1 MLKGISGLQTCGN
14 KMRSRQADRP
24 NAGGFPNKI
33 WWSVMTEHS
42 SIDAVTEITDGLY
55 LGTVAYAQSLQFE
68 NPFNIEM
75 VVNLCEDAVPV
86 SAGMTVEW
94 LPVSDG
100 EAVPADIIAKGLSAI
115 ERTLSHGRR
124 VLVACRAGQSRSASM
139 VIGYLRLQSYDWD
152 TAYRLVAEKRWISP
166 HPRTLRSVKE
176 FVDDSLKVP

>member
-1 MLKGISGLQTCGN
+1 MRPISIPD
-14 KMRSRQADRP
+14 KRWRS
-24 NAGGFPNKI
+24 GFPNKI
-33 WWSVMTEHS
+33 WWFLMPEHLA
-42 SIDAVTEITDGLY
+42 IDAVTEIVDGLY
-55 LGTVAYAQSLQFE
+55 LGTFAYARSLE
-68 NPFNIEM
+68 WKNPFNIEM

-139 VIGYLRLQSYDWD
+139 VIGYLRLQGYDWD
-152 TAYRLVAEKRWISP
+152 NAYGLVAEKRWISP

-176 FVDDSLKVP
+176 FVDALP